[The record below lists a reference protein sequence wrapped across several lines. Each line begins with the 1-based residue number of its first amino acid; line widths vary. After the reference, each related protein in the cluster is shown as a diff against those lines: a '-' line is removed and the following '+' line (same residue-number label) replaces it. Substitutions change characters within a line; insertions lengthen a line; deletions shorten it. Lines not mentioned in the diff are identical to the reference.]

1 MYEYI
6 LLCIYIHIHI
16 SKYLKKILI
25 TERLREMKKLR
36 LEKINISRHLKNAE
50 EDHQIA
56 LNTVDNKDDE
66 ATTEDRYVYIYTYF
80 RFFITVLRILR

>member
-1 MYEYI
+1 MNIYPYAYKYIYI
-6 LLCIYIHIHI
+6 LQN
-16 SKYLKKILI
+16 ILIFSI

-66 ATTEDRYVYIYTYF
+66 ATTEDRYVFIYTCF
-80 RFFITVLRILR
+80 RFFITDLRILR